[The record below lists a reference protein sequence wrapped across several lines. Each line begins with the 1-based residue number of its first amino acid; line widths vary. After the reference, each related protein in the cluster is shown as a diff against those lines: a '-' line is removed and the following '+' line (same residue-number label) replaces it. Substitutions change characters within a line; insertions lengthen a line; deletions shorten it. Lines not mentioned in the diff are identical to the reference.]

1 MSKGVKKP
9 NKILESV
16 KKGLNDIKVVAE
28 EGNFKLFLKQAV
40 VIVIVFLG
48 FRYYSQNLQKQDTK
62 IHGQIDAVRT
72 QQKSEKE
79 YLANKE
85 KLLKLE
91 PRFPDMEAK
100 NDWLLS
106 QIVAVSRDSG
116 ITPSLGS
123 EQSENTANAGYTVV
137 SIPMSATLT
146 YNQLGQLLANIENR
160 EEYLKVS
167 EFSLKKNNEILGE
180 NEVSMTINT
189 IFPKEKVAKTLF
201 KDAKKDTKKGGKK

>member
-9 NKILESV
+9 NKILESI

-62 IHGQIDAVRT
+62 IHGQIEAVRT

-123 EQSENTANAGYTVV
+123 EQSENTTNAGYTVV

-189 IFPKEKVAKTLF
+189 IFPKEKVAKSLF

>member
-1 MSKGVKKP
+1 MNKSVKKP
-9 NKILESV
+9 NKILESI
-16 KKGLNDIKVVAE
+16 KKGLNDIKTVAE

-40 VIVIVFLG
+40 VIIIVFMG
-48 FRYYSQNLQKQDTK
+48 FRYCNQSLQEKDSK
-62 IHGQIDAVRT
+62 IHGQIDAVQT

-100 NDWLLS
+100 NDWLLR
-106 QIVAVSRDSG
+106 QIVAVTRDSG
-116 ITPSLGS
+116 ITPQLGS
-123 EQSENTANAGYTVV
+123 EQSENTTNAAYTVV
-137 SIPMSATLT
+137 SIPMNATLS

-167 EFSLKKNNEILGE
+167 EFSLKKDAENLGS
-180 NEVSMTINT
+180 NEVSMKINT
-189 IFPKEKVAKTLF
+189 IFPKEKIAKTLF
-201 KDAKKDTKKGGKK
+201 KDAKGGK